1 MGQGRLIV
9 AFDLGTT
16 EFRALITE
24 TTETGDLAIIGCA
37 QEKAEGFQ
45 DGDFID
51 MAAGARCIRR
61 CIQSLEAETEI
72 YVTGFTY
79 NISGS
84 HLRSVRATAQVP
96 IIPGPRPIRESDLE
110 EASSRARSMA
120 IPFDQKI
127 LTVTPVEYSVD
138 RVRGIIAPLGRV
150 GSQLE
155 IQAHLITG
163 SRSVLNNIEN
173 TIETAK
179 FKPLGEEVD
188 VLAASRALL
197 VQEDL
202 DQGVM
207 LIDIGGTT
215 TSWAVFRRGAILT
228 HGLVP
233 FGGNNLTTDLSHGL
247 RIPFDEAEKV
257 KRHRGVV
264 LRSLVEEVSLG
275 ALFEEELPEETPG
288 LVAAILEPRLEEI
301 FTLVKADFGDL
312 SALAGLGAGVVIT
325 GGGSRCQGT
334 AKLCE
339 EIFDLPAQRRYHCS
353 RLIGAEAL
361 PEGQWATVAGLSLWS
376 AGDLA
381 DNEEALDSRSGGGL
395 LGKIRG
401 MFRRREGAGELAARG

>member
-9 AFDLGTT
+9 AFDFGTT
-16 EFRALITE
+16 EFRALVTE
-24 TTETGDLAIIGCA
+24 TTETGDLEIIGCA
-37 QEKAEGFQ
+37 QEPAEGYH
-45 DGDFID
+45 DGDFVD
-51 MAAGARCIRR
+51 LAAGAQCIRR
-61 CIQSLEAETEI
+61 CIQNLEAATEI
-72 YVTGFTY
+72 YVSGFTY

-96 IIPGPRPIRESDLE
+96 VVSGPRPIRPSDLE
-110 EASSRARSMA
+110 EASNRARSMA

-138 RVRGIIAPLGRV
+138 RVRGITAPLGRV

-155 IQAHLITG
+155 IRAHLITG

-173 TIETAK
+173 AIETAK
-179 FKPLGEEVD
+179 YKPLGEEVD
-188 VLAASRALL
+188 VLATSRALL
-197 VQEDL
+197 SQEDL

-207 LIDIGGTT
+207 LIDMGGSA

-228 HGLVP
+228 NGSIP

-247 RIPFDEAEKV
+247 RIPLAEAEKV
-257 KRHRGVV
+257 KRNRGVV
-264 LRSLVEEVSLG
+264 LRSLVEEVPLG
-275 ALFEEELPEETPG
+275 MLFEEERPEETPG

-301 FTLVKADFGDL
+301 LTMVKEDFGDL
-312 SALAGLGAGVVIT
+312 GALAGLSGGVVLT

-339 EIFDLPAQRRYHCS
+339 EIFDLPVKVRFHCP
-353 RLIGAEAL
+353 RLIGAEDL
-361 PEGQWATVAGLSLWS
+361 PEGQWAAVAGLSLWT
-376 AGDLA
+376 AGDLTGG
-381 DNEEALDSRSGGGL
+381 EESSDSRPGGGL

-401 MFRRREGAGELAARG
+401 MFRRKLDDDELAAEA